1 MNRIP
6 LEKGRVAR
14 SMAGRDEGRLLVVL
28 EEVDDDFVF
37 TADGDLRTLER
48 PKKKRRKHLKG
59 TPTMMDTSAKWPPEN
74 HELRK
79 FLLAIA
85 PHEEG

>member
-6 LEKGRVAR
+6 LMKGRVAR
-14 SMAGRDEGRLLVVL
+14 STAGRDEGKLLVVI

-37 TADGDLRTLER
+37 TADGDLRKMER

-59 TPTMMDTSAKWPPEN
+59 TPSLMDTSGKWPPED

-85 PHEEG
+85 PREEG